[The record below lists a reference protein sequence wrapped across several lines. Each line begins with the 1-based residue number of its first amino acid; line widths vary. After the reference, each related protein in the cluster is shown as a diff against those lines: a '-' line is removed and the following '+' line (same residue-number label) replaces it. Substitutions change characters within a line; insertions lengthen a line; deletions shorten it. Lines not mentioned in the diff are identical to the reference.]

1 MTTQLIK
8 ALEEDNERLGGSRKT
23 PNVRAKR
30 LKKRKSNAFIKFS
43 SIFRQTFVETLKK
56 AQVQSICKYEV
67 LILK

>member
-8 ALEEDNERLGGSRKT
+8 ALEEDNERLGGS

-30 LKKRKSNAFIKFS
+30 LEIIS

-56 AQVQSICKYEV
+56 ARYSPYVYRYEV
-67 LILK
+67 LILHNYI

>member
-30 LKKRKSNAFIKFS
+30 LEIIS

-56 AQVQSICKYEV
+56 AQVQSIC
-67 LILK
+67 I